1 MEIYQPDF
9 LNSELNYLYSLENY
23 STGTKGYIV
32 DKRKELIAHFKDKR
46 LTRLVYLT
54 HTFQV
59 SMLNILEQQLQG
71 KTGYFYLWSH
81 DSKNKNWKLKE
92 ETYLIRYTISH
103 LRQFIYTE
111 KNFEERIEKD
121 LVLWTACVP
130 SCFSPTLATLWTV
143 TCQAPLS
150 TGFSRQDYSSGLPC
164 PPPGD
169 LPDSKIKS
177 TSLMSPALAGGSF
190 TTSATWEAFL

>member
-71 KTGYFYLWSH
+71 KTGYFYL
-81 DSKNKNWKLKE
+81 
-92 ETYLIRYTISH
+92 
-103 LRQFIYTE
+103 
-111 KNFEERIEKD
+111 
-121 LVLWTACVP
+121 
-130 SCFSPTLATLWTV
+130 
-143 TCQAPLS
+143 
-150 TGFSRQDYSSGLPC
+150 
-164 PPPGD
+164 
-169 LPDSKIKS
+169 
-177 TSLMSPALAGGSF
+177 
-190 TTSATWEAFL
+190 